1 MTEPRLILASASP
14 RRRELLGH
22 LGLPFEVQPA
32 DVDETLRPGEAPAT
46 AVRRLATAKA
56 AMLAVPGAWVVGADT
71 LVTAD
76 GGPLGKPSDAEEARA
91 MLLRLR
97 NRPHQVLTGVAVIG
111 GGKTLVSHTQTGVA
125 MRGYT
130 PEEIDAYI
138 ASGDPFDKAGAYAI
152 QHPTFRPVKMI
163 NGCYCNVVGLPLA
176 VTLALL
182 QQAGY
187 PAGAVARPAL
197 CKECRDWG

>member
-1 MTEPRLILASASP
+1 VTEPRLILASASP

-22 LGLPFEVQPA
+22 LSLPFEVQPA
-32 DVDETLRPGEAPAT
+32 DVDETLLPGETPAT

-56 AMLAVPGAWVVGADT
+56 ALLATPDTWVIGADT
-71 LVTAD
+71 LVTVD
-76 GGPLGKPSDAEEARA
+76 GGPLGKPADADEARA

-97 NRPHQVLTGVAVIG
+97 NRPHEVLTGVAVIG
-111 GGKTLVSHTQTGVA
+111 GGKRLVGHTLTGVA
-125 MRGYT
+125 MRGYA
-130 PEEIDAYI
+130 PEEMEAYI
-138 ASGDPFDKAGAYAI
+138 ASGDPLDKAGAYAI
-152 QHPTFRPVKMI
+152 QHPTFHPVKMI

-176 VTLALL
+176 LTLALL

-187 PAGAVARPAL
+187 PAPPIARPAL